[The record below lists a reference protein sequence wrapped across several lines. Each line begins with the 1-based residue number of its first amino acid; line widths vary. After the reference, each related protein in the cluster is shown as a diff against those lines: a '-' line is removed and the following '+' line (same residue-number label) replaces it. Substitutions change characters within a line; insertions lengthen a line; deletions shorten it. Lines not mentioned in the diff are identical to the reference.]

1 MLSCLPSEGPHDR
14 VYEEGASPADE
25 IRDRPVLIFHRR
37 SFRATEP
44 SRNCIQSDDPMVAA
58 LICVV
63 SVAALLQFFV
73 AYCRLLLSSSGRIEL
88 SEQVR
93 QLGRVNGNGVS
104 ADDFERFVELFRI
117 CPEHTAD
124 RARFRI
130 VEAYYGVLETVGRA
144 SRAMLPNLAAWADG
158 ERRNCS
164 YFAAV
169 ALDRRIALSRGLSL
183 RHEIHYL

>member
-1 MLSCLPSEGPHDR
+1 
-14 VYEEGASPADE
+14 
-25 IRDRPVLIFHRR
+25 
-37 SFRATEP
+37 
-44 SRNCIQSDDPMVAA
+44 MVAA

-130 VEAYYGVLETVGRA
+130 VEAYYGVLETLGRA